1 MCIPARLVSGFSR
14 LHLSA
19 NTVSTSFDQSIG
31 LSGRVKI
38 ITGACLSYR
47 TGFGIS
53 SFPLDTFLSTSY
65 AGSTRGNLVPSFEH
79 FDFNL
84 PLRADEL
91 FFLREKCWIRCSV
104 LHGQIYRR
112 FVFLFSFLFWRILW
126 HFMVFCLTLFSTTL
140 ALKRMFICGWEM
152 RDLTCF
158 IVIINIRFVYWNQF
172 LNLKIV

>member
-53 SFPLDTFLSTSY
+53 FFPLDTFLSTSY

-112 FVFLFSFLFWRILW
+112 FVFLFSLNFLVNFMAFYGIL
-126 HFMVFCLTLFSTTL
+126 FNVVFNDIGVETNVYLWMENARFNLFYCS
-140 ALKRMFICGWEM
+140 
-152 RDLTCF
+152 
-158 IVIINIRFVYWNQF
+158 Y
-172 LNLKIV
+172 

>member
-53 SFPLDTFLSTSY
+53 FFPLDTFLSTSY

-104 LHGQIYRR
+104 LSEICF
-112 FVFLFSFLFWRILW
+112 FVFVPFLVNFMAFYGILFNVVFNDIGIEINVYLWMENARFNLFY
-126 HFMVFCLTLFSTTL
+126 C
-140 ALKRMFICGWEM
+140 
-152 RDLTCF
+152 
-158 IVIINIRFVYWNQF
+158 NY
-172 LNLKIV
+172 